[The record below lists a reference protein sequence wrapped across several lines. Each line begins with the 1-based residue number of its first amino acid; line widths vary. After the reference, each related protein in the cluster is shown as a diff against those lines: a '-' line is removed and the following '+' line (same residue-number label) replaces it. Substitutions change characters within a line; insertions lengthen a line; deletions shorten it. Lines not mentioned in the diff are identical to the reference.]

1 MRKVTVVLMT
11 GIMLLAGCLGDTEE
25 AVSFNGHQY
34 NPPVDAPDF
43 TLTDQD
49 GNDVSLSDFDGKVIV
64 VAFTYT
70 SCTDVCPIIEA
81 NMKYM
86 AGELGDSYGEDVVYL
101 SVTIDPLRDTPEVL
115 AQYVADNGY
124 NWPHL
129 TSTDFELLKSM
140 WNSWGVAVNSSMI
153 DMHIN
158 GEMNMSGHDMG
169 GESMMHSVITMMPDN
184 STAEYQVNNTHLPEN
199 ATGYNLTTMA
209 FNMNNIGFTA
219 PESQYGHYME
229 NISGTSPSDDSWYW
243 SLYLW
248 NDTNST
254 WEESQVGID
263 GVNISA
269 HQQHIAWV
277 ASNANI
283 SNLPTPASE
292 ICGGHGWI
300 MGEGGGAHCMCD
312 DGYKRDGHNHLTCIP
327 EDEQGAHDDHG
338 SDENTEDAEEV
349 YDVGHST
356 VTYIVDKNGQKRVAW
371 VGSDWSPDD
380 FLEDI
385 RTLTGHSHDNDHDG
399 HDGH

>member
-1 MRKVTVVLMT
+1 MRQTMRRVVVVLMA
-11 GIMLLAGCLGDTEE
+11 GAMLLAGCLGGNEE
-25 AVSFNGHQY
+25 AISFNGHQY

-49 GNDVSLSDFDGKVIV
+49 GNDVSLSDFDGKVVI

-81 NMKYM
+81 NMNYM

-101 SVTIDPLRDTPEVL
+101 SITIDPLRDTPEVL

-129 TSTDFELLKSM
+129 TSTDFELLKGM
-140 WNSWGVAVNSSMI
+140 WSSWGVAVNSSMI

-158 GEMNMSGHDMG
+158 GEMDVD

-184 STAEYQVNNTHLPEN
+184 STSEHQVNSTHLPEN
-199 ATGYNLTTMA
+199 ATGHNLTTMA
-209 FNMNNIGFTA
+209 FNMNNINFTA
-219 PESQYGHYME
+219 PDSQNGHYME
-229 NISGTSPSDDSWYW
+229 NISGNQAPSDYSWYW

-248 NDTNST
+248 NETNST

-263 GVNISA
+263 GVDISH
-269 HQQHIAWV
+269 HQPHIAWV

-283 SNLPTPASE
+283 SNLPTPTSE
-292 ICGGHGWI
+292 ICGGHGWV

-312 DGYKRDGHNHLTCIP
+312 DGYQWDDDDHLTCISG
-327 EDEQGAHDDHG
+327 EGQGTHDGHDN
-338 SDENTEDAEEV
+338 DEDAEEV

-356 VTYIVDKNGQKRVAW
+356 VTYIVDRSGQKRVAW
-371 VGSDWSPDD
+371 VGSDWHVDD

-385 RTLTGHSHDNDHDG
+385 RALI
-399 HDGH
+399 

>member
-1 MRKVTVVLMT
+1 MRQTMRRVVVVLMA
-11 GIMLLAGCLGDTEE
+11 GAMLLAGCLGGNEE
-25 AVSFNGHQY
+25 AISFNGHQY

-49 GNDVSLSDFDGKVIV
+49 GNDVSLSDFDGKVVI

-81 NMKYM
+81 NMNYM

-101 SVTIDPLRDTPEVL
+101 SITIDPLRDTPEVL

-129 TSTDFELLKSM
+129 TSTDFELLKGM
-140 WNSWGVAVNSSMI
+140 WSSWGVAVNSSMI

-158 GEMNMSGHDMG
+158 GGMDVD

-184 STAEYQVNNTHLPEN
+184 STSEHQVNSTHLPEN
-199 ATGYNLTTMA
+199 ATGHNLTTMA
-209 FNMNNIGFTA
+209 FNMNNINFTA
-219 PESQYGHYME
+219 PDSQNGHYME
-229 NISGTSPSDDSWYW
+229 NISGNQAPSDYSWYW

-248 NDTNST
+248 NETNST

-263 GVNISA
+263 GVDISH
-269 HQQHIAWV
+269 HQPHIAWV

-283 SNLPTPASE
+283 SNLPTPTSE
-292 ICGGHGWI
+292 ICGGHGWV

-312 DGYKRDGHNHLTCIP
+312 DGYQWDDDDHLTCISG
-327 EDEQGAHDDHG
+327 EGQGTHDDHG

-356 VTYIVDKNGQKRVAW
+356 VTYIVDRSGQKRVAW
-371 VGSDWSPDD
+371 VGSDWHVDD

-385 RTLTGHSHDNDHDG
+385 RALI
-399 HDGH
+399 

>member
-1 MRKVTVVLMT
+1 MRKVFVLLMVS
-11 GIMLLAGCLGDTEE
+11 GLLLTGCLGGNEE
-25 AVSFNGHQY
+25 AISFNGHQY

-49 GNDVSLSDFDGKVIV
+49 GNDVSLSDFDGKVVI

-81 NMKYM
+81 NMNYM
-86 AGELGDSYGEDVVYL
+86 AGELGDSYGDDVVYL
-101 SVTIDPLRDTPEVL
+101 SITIDPLRDTPEVL

-124 NWPHL
+124 DWPHL
-129 TSTDFELLKSM
+129 TSTDFELLKGM

-158 GEMNMSGHDMG
+158 GDIDMD

-184 STAEYQVNNTHLPEN
+184 STSEHQVNSTHLPEN

-209 FNMNNIGFTA
+209 FNMNNINFTA
-219 PESQYGHYME
+219 PDSQNGHYME
-229 NISGTSPSDDSWYW
+229 NISGNQAPSDYSWYW

-248 NDTNST
+248 NETNST

-263 GVNISA
+263 GVDISH
-269 HQQHIAWV
+269 HQPHIAWV

-283 SNLPTPASE
+283 SNLPTPTSE
-292 ICGGHGWI
+292 ICGGHGWV

-312 DGYKRDGHNHLTCIP
+312 DGYQWDDDDHLTCISG
-327 EDEQGAHDDHG
+327 EGQGTHDGHDN
-338 SDENTEDAEEV
+338 DEDAEEV

-356 VTYIVDKNGQKRVAW
+356 VTYIVDRSGQKRVAW
-371 VGSDWSPDD
+371 VGSDWHVDD

-385 RTLTGHSHDNDHDG
+385 RALI
-399 HDGH
+399 

>member
-1 MRKVTVVLMT
+1 MRRVAVVLIA
-11 GIMLLAGCLGDTEE
+11 GAMLLAGCLGDNEE

-34 NPPVDAPDF
+34 NPPIDAPDF

-49 GNDVSLSDFDGKVIV
+49 GNDVSLSDFDGKVVV

-81 NMKYM
+81 SMKYM

-140 WNSWGVAVNSSMI
+140 WTSWGVAVNSSMI

-158 GEMNMSGHDMG
+158 GEMNTSDHDMD
-169 GESMMHSVITMMPDN
+169 GESMMHSVITMKPDN

-209 FNMNNIGFTA
+209 FNMNSVSFTA

-229 NISGTSPSDDSWYW
+229 NISGTSPSDASWYW

-263 GVNISA
+263 SVDIST

-277 ASNANI
+277 ASNANT

-292 ICGGHGWI
+292 ICGGHGWV

-312 DGYKRDGHNHLTCIP
+312 DGYQWDGDDHLTCISG
-327 EDEQGAHDDHG
+327 DGQGTHDGHDDG
-338 SDENTEDAEEV
+338 GGDAEEV

-385 RTLTGHSHDNDHDG
+385 RTLTGHSHDNDHND

>member
-1 MRKVTVVLMT
+1 MRQTMRRVVVVLMA
-11 GIMLLAGCLGDTEE
+11 GAMLLAGCLGGNEE
-25 AVSFNGHQY
+25 AISFNGHQY

-49 GNDVSLSDFDGKVIV
+49 GNDVSLSDFDGKVVI

-81 NMKYM
+81 NMNYM

-101 SVTIDPLRDTPEVL
+101 SITIDPLRDTPEVL

-129 TSTDFELLKSM
+129 TSTDFELLKGM
-140 WNSWGVAVNSSMI
+140 WSSWGVAVNSSMI

-158 GEMNMSGHDMG
+158 GEMDVD

-184 STAEYQVNNTHLPEN
+184 STSEHQVNSTHLPEN
-199 ATGYNLTTMA
+199 ATGHNLTTMA
-209 FNMNNIGFTA
+209 FNMNNINFTA
-219 PESQYGHYME
+219 PDSQNGHYME
-229 NISGTSPSDDSWYW
+229 NISGNQAPSDYSWYW

-248 NDTNST
+248 NETNST

-263 GVNISA
+263 GVDISH
-269 HQQHIAWV
+269 HQPHIAWV

-283 SNLPTPASE
+283 SNLPTPTSE
-292 ICGGHGWI
+292 ICGGHGWV

-312 DGYKRDGHNHLTCIP
+312 DGYQWDDDDHLTCISG
-327 EDEQGAHDDHG
+327 EGQGTHDDHG

-349 YDVGHST
+349 YDVGHR
-356 VTYIVDKNGQKRVAW
+356 QKRVAW
-371 VGSDWSPDD
+371 VGSDWHVDD

-385 RTLTGHSHDNDHDG
+385 RALI
-399 HDGH
+399 

>member
-1 MRKVTVVLMT
+1 MRRVVVV
-11 GIMLLAGCLGDTEE
+11 LLAGALLLSGCLGGNEE
-25 AVSFNGHQY
+25 AVTFNGHQY

-49 GNDVSLSDFDGKVIV
+49 GNDVSLSDYDGKVVV

-81 NMKYM
+81 NMNYM

-101 SVTIDPLRDTPEVL
+101 SITIDPIRDTPEVL
-115 AQYVADNGY
+115 AQYVEEYGY
-124 NWPHL
+124 DWPHL

-158 GEMNMSGHDMG
+158 GEMDGSDDGMD
-169 GESMMHSVITMMPDN
+169 EEEIMHSVITMMPDN
-184 STAEYQVNNTHLPEN
+184 STAEYEVNQTHLPEN
-199 ATGYNLTTMA
+199 ATGYNLTTSA
-209 FNMNNIGFTA
+209 FNINNISFVA
-219 PESQYGHYME
+219 PDSQYGHYME
-229 NISGTSPSDDSWYW
+229 NISGIESPSDYSWYW

-248 NDTNST
+248 NGSNSS

-263 GVNISA
+263 GVDISA
-269 HQQHIAWV
+269 HHPHIAWV
-277 ASNANI
+277 ASNANL
-283 SNLPTPASE
+283 SNLPTPASA
-292 ICGGHGWI
+292 ICGGHGWV
-300 MGEGGGAHCMCD
+300 MGEGDGAHCMCD
-312 DGYKRDGHNHLTCIP
+312 DGYQWDGADHLTCVSGDGQGTHDGHESG
-327 EDEQGAHDDHG
+327 ED
-338 SDENTEDAEEV
+338 SEDAEEV

-371 VGSDWSPDD
+371 VGSDWSTDE

-385 RTLTGHSHDNDHDG
+385 RILVGQ
-399 HDGH
+399 

>member
-1 MRKVTVVLMT
+1 MRRVVVVLMA
-11 GIMLLAGCLGDTEE
+11 GAMLLAGCLGGNEE

-43 TLTDQD
+43 TLTDHN
-49 GNDVSLSDFDGKVIV
+49 GNNVSLSDFDGKVVV

-81 NMKYM
+81 NMNYM

-101 SVTIDPLRDTPEVL
+101 SVTIDPIRDTPEVL
-115 AQYVADNGY
+115 AQYVTEYGY
-124 NWPHL
+124 DWPHL

-140 WNSWGVAVNSSMI
+140 WTSWGVAVNSSMI

-158 GEMNMSGHDMG
+158 GGMNTSDEDMSQ
-169 GESMMHSVITMMPDN
+169 ESMMHSVITMMPDN

-199 ATGYNLTTMA
+199 ATGYNLTTIA
-209 FNMNNIGFTA
+209 FNMNSVSFTA
-219 PESQYGHYME
+219 PNSQYGHYME
-229 NISGTSPSDDSWYW
+229 NISGNEAPSDYSWYW
-243 SLYLW
+243 SLFLW
-248 NDTNST
+248 NGSNSS

-263 GVNISA
+263 GVNITSDTP
-269 HQQHIAWV
+269 HLAWV
-277 ASNANI
+277 ASNANT
-283 SNLPTPASE
+283 SNLPTPTSE

-312 DGYKRDGHNHLTCIP
+312 DGYQWDGDDRLTCITG
-327 EDEQGAHDDHG
+327 EGQGTHDGHE
-338 SDENTEDAEEV
+338 SENTGDAEEV

-385 RTLTGHSHDNDHDG
+385 RTLTGNSG
-399 HDGH
+399 

>member
-1 MRKVTVVLMT
+1 MRKVFVLLMVS
-11 GIMLLAGCLGDTEE
+11 GLLLTGCLGGNEE
-25 AVSFNGHQY
+25 AISFNGHQY

-49 GNDVSLSDFDGKVIV
+49 GNDVSLSDFDGKVVI

-81 NMKYM
+81 NMNYM
-86 AGELGDSYGEDVVYL
+86 AGELGDSYGDDVVYL
-101 SVTIDPLRDTPEVL
+101 SITIDPLRDTPEVL

-124 NWPHL
+124 DWPHL
-129 TSTDFELLKSM
+129 TSTDFELLKGM

-158 GEMNMSGHDMG
+158 GDIDMD

-184 STAEYQVNNTHLPEN
+184 STSEHQVNSTHLPEN

-209 FNMNNIGFTA
+209 FNMNNINFTA
-219 PESQYGHYME
+219 PDSQNGHYME
-229 NISGTSPSDDSWYW
+229 NISGNQAPSDYSWYW

-248 NDTNST
+248 NETNST

-263 GVNISA
+263 SVDISH
-269 HQQHIAWV
+269 HQQHIALV

-283 SNLPTPASE
+283 SNLPTPTSE
-292 ICGGHGWI
+292 ICGGHGWV

-312 DGYKRDGHNHLTCIP
+312 DGYQWDDDDHLTCISG
-327 EDEQGAHDDHG
+327 EGQGTHDGHDN
-338 SDENTEDAEEV
+338 DEDAEEV

-356 VTYIVDKNGQKRVAW
+356 VTYIVDRSGQKRVAW
-371 VGSDWSPDD
+371 VGSDWHVDD

-385 RTLTGHSHDNDHDG
+385 RALI
-399 HDGH
+399 

>member
-1 MRKVTVVLMT
+1 MRRFGIVLVA
-11 GIMLLAGCLGDTEE
+11 GAMLLAGCLGGNEE

-49 GNDVSLSDFDGKVIV
+49 GNDVSLSDFDGKVVV

-101 SVTIDPLRDTPEVL
+101 SVTIDPIRDTPEVL
-115 AQYVADNGY
+115 AQYVVDNGY

-209 FNMNNIGFTA
+209 FNMSNIDFTA

-248 NDTNST
+248 NDTNSS
-254 WEESQVGID
+254 WDESQVGID
-263 GVNISA
+263 GVNIST

-292 ICGGHGWI
+292 ICGGHGWV

-327 EDEQGAHDDHG
+327 EDEQGHGDHG

-385 RTLTGHSHDNDHDG
+385 RTLTGHSHDNDHND